1 MVASHQEEFKAANGH
16 IVIVSFGN
24 LSGAK
29 KWLEQTQCPFPMFI
43 DNNRQLYK
51 SLGLKRSV
59 SKVWNTSTLIYYAEE
74 KKKGRPLIGIFE
86 EDDPTQM
93 GGDFI
98 VDSQGN
104 MKLVYRSKVAN
115 DRPTVKE
122 LLQALES

>member
-1 MVASHQEEFKAANGH
+1 MWNSSRIYYWKYTY
-16 IVIVSFGN
+16 
-24 LSGAK
+24 SGAK